1 MGNRKTVSYSKWGY
15 IFSIPFVVAF
25 CCFTLYPVFYTIFI
39 GFTDLKGV
47 NTKEIHLL
55 TKVGKGLFDN
65 YKDVLASKNFK
76 IAFGNTWKIWMMNFI
91 PQMALALLLTAWF
104 TDNRSKI
111 KGQGFFKVSFYM
123 PNIITAATVAI
134 MFSVFFGYP
143 TGPVNDILKRVGII
157 KESVNW
163 LIKGRNAQNI
173 VAFIQFWQWFGYSMI
188 TLISGVIG
196 IDPSIF
202 EAAEIDGANRTQTFL
217 YVTIPCIRQIL
228 LFSLVTSLIG
238 GLNMFDIPQLFAD
251 GGPDLATTTTSV
263 FIYRYAFS
271 GKYIYCKASA
281 ASMIMFIIIVFFS
294 AILFYILRDRDAAK
308 AKKLRKQA
316 IKEAKLKAKGV
327 A

>member
-1 MGNRKTVSYSKWGY
+1 MGKKKISYAKFGY

-25 CCFTLYPVFYTIFI
+25 ALFTLYPVAYTIFVA
-39 GFTDLKGV
+39 FTDLKGV
-47 NTKEIHLL
+47 GNTEPHLL
-55 TKVGKGLFDN
+55 KEDIFANFKYILFESDR
-65 YKDVLASKNFK
+65 FK
-76 IAFGNTWKIWMMNFI
+76 IAFGNTWKIWIMNFI
-91 PQMALALLLTAWF
+91 PQMGLALLLTAWF

-111 KGQGFFKVSFYM
+111 RGQGLFKVAFYM

-134 MFSVFFGYP
+134 MFNAFFGYP
-143 TGPVNDILKRVGII
+143 VGPVNDILKTLHITT
-157 KESVNW
+157 ESQNF
-163 LIKGRNAQNI
+163 LIKKDIAQYI

-217 YVTIPCIRQIL
+217 YVTIPCIRTIM

-238 GLNMFDIPQLFAD
+238 GLNMFDIPALFLA
-251 GGPDLATTTTSV
+251 GEPDNATLTTNL
-263 FIYRYAFS
+263 FIYNLAFKT
-271 GKYIYCKASA
+271 GAVYNRAAA
-281 ASMIMFIIIVFFS
+281 ASLIMLVIIVIFS
-294 AILFYILRDRDAAK
+294 MLVFYLLRDRDAEK

-316 IKEAKLKAKGV
+316 IKAAKLQAKGV